1 MELFAKK
8 DKRTELRKEYDEAV
22 KLLKTFVPGTK
33 DYMDQLEI
41 VERIHTIL
49 MNEEDHK
56 KKVSPDAVVNG
67 TVGLLQIGAILWHE
81 QFHNI
86 TTKAIGFVTKG
97 RVR

>member
-1 MELFAKK
+1 MEGFAKK
-8 DKRTELRKEYDEAV
+8 DKRTEIEKEYDESV
-22 KLLKTFVPGTK
+22 KLLKTYVPGSK
-33 DYMDQLEI
+33 DYLDQLEV

-49 MNEEDHK
+49 MDEEDRK

-86 TTKAIGFVTKG
+86 TTKALNFVTKG